1 MQSPRETVYA
11 ALFAK
16 FSALA
21 TGGSPVFKTAT
32 RRLREY
38 QQMVPEQAPAL
49 FQLQRKEHST
59 KTTGLPTVWRLHLEL
74 YIWIAVGGTIDS
86 TLVPSQVINPITD
99 AIEKALEPNGIGTF
113 YQNLDTLGV
122 EEARILGEVEIFE
135 DVKGDGSAELIVP
148 IEVLVV

>member
-16 FSALA
+16 FSALTA
-21 TGGSPVFKTAT
+21 GGNPIIKTAT

-38 QQMVPEQAPAL
+38 QQMVPEQSPAL
-49 FQLQRKEHST
+49 FQLQRKEHAT
-59 KTTGLPTVWRLHLEL
+59 KTTGLPTAWRLHLEL

-86 TLVPSQVINPITD
+86 TAVPSQVINPITD
-99 AIEKALEPNGIGTF
+99 AIEKALDPNGLNTF
-113 YQNLDTLGV
+113 YQGLDTLGV
-122 EEARILGEVEIFE
+122 EEARILGDIEIFE